1 MKKRAKVMVVGSFN
15 TDLSMRTPRV
25 PVKGETI
32 LGGPFSTGPG
42 GKGANQAVAAV
53 RLGAEVAMVVKLGLD
68 VFGDQAAANLE
79 KEGVSQEY
87 ILRTGETHT
96 GAAIIIV
103 DESGE
108 NLIVVAGGANNL
120 VSVVDVEQARAA
132 IAGSDVLLVQL
143 EIPLDA
149 VERALRIG
157 KEAGVMTVLN
167 PAPGQKLSPDV
178 LKLVDV
184 LTPNETEAQIITG
197 LAVET
202 IDQAN
207 AAAGWLLSHGV
218 GAAVITLGSKGALVV
233 TPQGA
238 QHVQGRAV
246 KVVDTTGAG
255 DAFSGALAVALAEGK
270 PLVEAA
276 AFANAAAAIQVT
288 RPGTAPAMAYRN
300 EVVEFMAG

>member
-300 EVVEFMAG
+300 EVVEFIAG